1 MCRKRILSTSIVQLQ
16 KEILPSSIVHVQEEN
31 LKSVNTESN
40 GKVTYYSL
48 NSTYFFNYV
57 FGISDKMIEILCSCR
72 RLHQYNEDDF
82 LFQL

>member
-1 MCRKRILSTSIVQLQ
+1 MQEENPFYFNCTCTDRNPSIFYL
-16 KEILPSSIVHVQEEN
+16 HVQEEN